1 MNTET
6 EGRQE
11 MSKMQVKLK
20 LLTSKFIIIPCS
32 FFVLLLIS
40 FSCATYYQQ
49 HFDFNS
55 EFEKG
60 DLNKALQTLQQK
72 ESLANGKSQFIYFV
86 NNGLLLSILGKYEQS
101 NEFFEKAFLFGE
113 DYHINYVNEAAAY
126 LTNPHMVMYRG
137 EDHEHLMLLYFKALN
152 FLKMN
157 KPEDA
162 LVECKRLNIR
172 LNQLS
177 DKYKSEK
184 KYQRDAFIHT
194 LMGVI
199 YQSAKDYNNAF
210 IAYRN
215 AVEIYET
222 EYATMFGL
230 QVPAQLK
237 KDLLNTAWWTGFKE
251 EFNTYKTKFQMEDYK
266 AVQPES
272 ELVFF
277 WHNGLAP
284 VKTEWNINFLID
296 HRQDNVVVFTNQA
309 LGITFP
315 FKVDEDKEK
324 SDLRRLEVLRV
335 AFPRYLER
343 SEYFQSATLIK
354 DNTSYGLELTEDINK
369 IAFHSLRER
378 MMAEFSKGLLRA
390 AMKKATEHS
399 LKKEDERLG
408 ALIGVVN
415 AMTEK
420 ADTRN
425 WQTLPHSIYYS
436 RVPLTEG
443 ANEVKF
449 VIANGGDKAE
459 YKFSYQAKKNQTL
472 FHTFSS
478 LETSAAPQRMY

>member
-6 EGRQE
+6 EGKKE
-11 MSKMQVKLK
+11 MPKAQAKLK
-20 LLTSKFIIIPCS
+20 LLTSKFIFRNS
-32 FFVLLLIS
+32 LFVLLLLIP

-60 DLNKALQTLQQK
+60 DLTKALETLQQK

-157 KPEDA
+157 QPEQA

-184 KYQRDAFIHT
+184 KYQRDAFIHN
-194 LMGVI
+194 LMGII
-199 YQSAKDYNNAF
+199 YQSTRDYNNAF

-215 AVEIYET
+215 AAEIYESD
-222 EYATMFGL
+222 YAAMFGL
-230 QVPAQLK
+230 HAPEQLK
-237 KDLLNTAWWTGFKE
+237 KDLLNTAWWTGFTE
-251 EFNTYKTKFQMEDYK
+251 EFEEFKAKFNMKDYK
-266 AVQPES
+266 PVQPES

-309 LGITFP
+309 MGITFP
-315 FKVDEDKEK
+315 FKVEEKKEK
-324 SDLRRLEVLRV
+324 SDLSRLEVLRV

-343 SEYFQSATLIK
+343 SEYFQTATLEK
-354 DNTSYGLELTEDINK
+354 DSASYGLELTEDINK

-378 MMAEFSKGLLRA
+378 MMLEFGKGLLRA

-399 LKKEDERLG
+399 LKKEDDRLG

-425 WQTLPHSIYYS
+425 WQTLPHSIYYT

-443 ANEVKF
+443 ANEVRFK
-449 VIANGGDKAE
+449 IANGGDKAE
-459 YKFSYQAKKNQTL
+459 YKFSYQAKKHQTL